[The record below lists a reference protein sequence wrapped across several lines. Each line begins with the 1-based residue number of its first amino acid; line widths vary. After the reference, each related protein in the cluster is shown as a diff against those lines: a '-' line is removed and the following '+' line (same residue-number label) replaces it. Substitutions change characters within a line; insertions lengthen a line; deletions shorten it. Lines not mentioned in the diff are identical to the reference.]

1 MAENNTKL
9 SGLSEGEV
17 AQRIN
22 EGKVNISA
30 NLKTKSIKQIFYE
43 NICTLFNAI
52 NVVLFIALLIVG
64 SYKNMLFMGVVLANI
79 VIGITQEIRS

>member
-43 NICTLFNAI
+43 NICNNF
-52 NVVLFIALLIVG
+52 VLVFYAYTYIIEYG
-64 SYKNMLFMGVVLANI
+64 KKT
-79 VIGITQEIRS
+79 TQESGDQEGIYV